1 MIFKLIFRLAAFATL
16 ALVGAGAVQAA
27 PVFEDNMAQR
37 AKACTVCHGEQGRAG
52 PDGYYPRL
60 AGKPAGYLFN
70 QLQNVRDG
78 RRHYALM
85 RGLLEPLS
93 DDYLWELAQYFSA
106 LHVPY
111 PAPQPSTAAPAVLA
125 RGRTL
130 ALDGD
135 ASRAIAPCQQCH
147 GKALTGAAPHVPGL
161 LGLPRAYLN
170 AQLGA
175 WRTQARQAHAP
186 DCMADIAKGLSETD
200 VAALTHWLA
209 AQPVPADA
217 KPLPSLPPLPVGAK
231 EIRCGSNPLPTESA
245 SKPPP
250 ALAHTAQAA
259 ITLVAQGEYLARAG
273 NCEACHTRA
282 GGTPYAGN
290 RPVETPFGTVYSSN
304 LTSDRSTGIGRWTD
318 EDFWQALHHG
328 KGKDG
333 QLLNPAFPYT
343 SYTHI
348 TRDDSDALF
357 AYLQTL
363 PAVSEVRREHALRWP
378 YGTQAALRVWRTL
391 YFTATDWV
399 PQAGQSAQ
407 WNRGAYLVQGLGHC
421 AECHSPRNA
430 LGGIASDKLL
440 GGGVMVAQN
449 WLAPSLRDV
458 LAAGIAKDQIAA
470 TATLLK
476 TGVAAHGLA
485 SGPMAQ
491 VVQGSTQYLK
501 DQDVQA
507 MVVYLASL
515 AQVPT
520 PATAPSKAHP
530 TKPTAPASTL
540 GAKLYAQHCAD
551 CHGTEGQGVARAYPA
566 LAGNR
571 ALNGRDA
578 RNAINA
584 VLFGGFGSAT
594 AANPR
599 PFGMPPFVLQLND
612 AEIAAVLTH
621 VQSSWGNQGSMVAE
635 QDVVQ
640 ARKSVAR

>member
-1 MIFKLIFRLAAFATL
+1 MIFKLIFRLTAFAAL
-16 ALVGAGAVQAA
+16 ALGGAGSVHAA
-27 PVFEDNMAQR
+27 LGFEDSMAQR

-70 QLQNVRDG
+70 QMQNLRDG

-93 DDYLWELAQYFSA
+93 DDYLRELAQYFSA
-106 LHVPY
+106 LDVPY

-130 ALDGD
+130 ALEGD
-135 ASRAIAPCQQCH
+135 ASRQIAPCQQCH
-147 GKALTGAAPHVPGL
+147 GKALTGAAPSVPGL

-170 AQLGA
+170 AQLGG
-175 WRTQARQAHAP
+175 WRTQARKAHAP
-186 DCMADIAKGLSETD
+186 DCMADIAKGLSEAD
-200 VAALTHWLA
+200 VAAVTHWLS
-209 AQPVPADA
+209 AQPVPANA
-217 KPLPSLPPLPVGAK
+217 KPLPSLPPLPAGAK
-231 EIRCGSNPLPTESA
+231 EIRCGNNAPPSTSPNMPLA
-245 SKPPP
+245 P
-250 ALAHTAQAA
+250 ANKAQEA
-259 ITLVAQGEYLARAG
+259 ITLVAQGAYLARAG
-273 NCEACHTRA
+273 NCETCHTA
-282 GGTPYAGN
+282 VGGMPWAGN
-290 RPVETPFGTVYSSN
+290 RPIETPFGTVHSSN

-333 QLLNPAFPYT
+333 QLLNPAFPYA
-343 SYTHI
+343 SFTHI

-363 PAVSEVRREHALRWP
+363 PAVKEVRREHTLRWP

-391 YFTATDWV
+391 YFTATDWM

-430 LGGIASDKLL
+430 LGGIASDQLL
-440 GGGVMVAQN
+440 GGGVMAAQN

-458 LAAGIAKDQIAA
+458 QAAGVAKDQIAS

-491 VVQGSTQYLK
+491 VVQGSTQYLT
-501 DQDVQA
+501 DEDVQA

-515 AQVPT
+515 AQVPKPTST
-520 PATAPSKAHP
+520 PRKEPA

-551 CHGTEGQGVARAYPA
+551 CHGTQGQGVPKAYPA

-571 ALNGRDA
+571 ALNGADA

-584 VLFGGFGSAT
+584 VLYGGFGSAT

-599 PFGMPPFVLQLND
+599 PFGMPPFMLLLKD

-621 VQSSWGNQGSMVAE
+621 VQSSWGNQGSVVAE
-635 QDVVQ
+635 QDVVS
-640 ARKSVAR
+640 ARKSVVR